1 MLKKSLI
8 SFVSSLLA
16 VVLLVI
22 IELSFIDM
30 TQFRNGDYAWVALW
44 LILAFFPVLFALPF
58 FLTSINKKN
67 EIRDFVCTVFTLLN
81 MLYRDIIDFNNYSS
95 FAGIRITATKLFLR
109 L

>member
-8 SFVSSLLA
+8 SFFSSLLA

-30 TQFRNGDYAWVALW
+30 TQFRSGDYAWVAVW

-58 FLTSINKKN
+58 FLTSIKKKN
-67 EIRDFVCTVFTLLN
+67 EIRDFV
-81 MLYRDIIDFNNYSS
+81 LYCFYSFGICFIVISLILIIILPLM
-95 FAGIRITATKLFLR
+95 A
-109 L
+109 